1 MSIEYID
8 YGRKSQHSSCRRDSK
23 IHVSFKVDVAFSF
36 DTTGS
41 MYACLGEVRRKLQET
56 ISRLKRDIPGI
67 RLATIAHGDYCDA
80 GDSYVTKARGDD
92 WIENLKF
99 NSQIYRV
106 TIQVVSNLP

>member
-1 MSIEYID
+1 MTNIYRNS
-8 YGRKSQHSSCRRDSK
+8 DSEK
-23 IHVSFKVDVAFSF
+23 HVSPQVDVAFSF

-80 GDSYVTKARGDD
+80 SSSYVTKG
-92 WIENLKF
+92 WL
-99 NSQIYRV
+99 
-106 TIQVVSNLP
+106 